1 MDWLESERGK
11 IFFKKVK
18 KYLESVGRMI
28 SFAAPKSRD
37 GEWGGKK
44 GDTFSLRFWGEVF
57 QV

>member
-1 MDWLESERGK
+1 LESERGK

-37 GEWGGKK
+37 GE
-44 GDTFSLRFWGEVF
+44 
-57 QV
+57 

>member
-1 MDWLESERGK
+1 MCIFALPFFGDGIDWESEREK

-37 GEWGGKK
+37 GE
-44 GDTFSLRFWGEVF
+44 
-57 QV
+57 